1 MIVSTWFYIFI
12 LLIAFLLHTLQFT
25 LDSPIWII
33 WTWFYI
39 CILLVTFMSHTL
51 QINMKG
57 HIWSFKHG
65 FIFASCLLLSCRTHY
80 NLIWKA
86 PYDHLNIVL
95 YLHPACCFH
104 VARILIWYEKTHM
117 IVWIWSYFC
126 ILIIAFL
133 SQTLQVNLD
142 RPIWII
148 WTWFYICIL
157 LDVDAFLSHTL
168 QVNMDRPSGWII
180 ERTMLEYWKLD
191 S

>member
-1 MIVSTWFYIFI
+1 MLELKISNNLFSW
-12 LLIAFLLHTLQFT
+12 LIITIKRKSHASRIMKLK
-25 LDSPIWII
+25 
-33 WTWFYI
+33 
-39 CILLVTFMSHTL
+39 CMSHTL
-51 QINMKG
+51 QFNMK
-57 HIWSFKHG
+57 IP
-65 FIFASCLLLSCRTHY
+65 L
-80 NLIWKA
+80 
-86 PYDHLNIVL
+86 YDHLNIVL

-157 LDVDAFLSHTL
+157 LDVDAFLSHTM